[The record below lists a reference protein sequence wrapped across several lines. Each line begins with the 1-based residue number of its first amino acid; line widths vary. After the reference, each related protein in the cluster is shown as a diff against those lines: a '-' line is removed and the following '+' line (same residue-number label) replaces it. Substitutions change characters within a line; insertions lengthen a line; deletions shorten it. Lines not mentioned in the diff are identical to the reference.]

1 MFGRVDRGMIGK
13 PLMDTMTNMK
23 TKASMVTPGLGGE
36 AEVFLSA
43 NPDVASIHLV
53 WTDLCGV
60 QRGKF
65 LRRDELAPAWR
76 DGRFF
81 PISALVLDVT
91 GQDVPETGLVWDEG
105 DRDLLFWP
113 VSGTLARIPWSA
125 APAAQYI
132 AHIRDTDGSLHYAD
146 PRNLLSRMVE
156 RLRELRLSAVG
167 AVELEFFL
175 VDRDAALAGTPQA
188 PRSLISG
195 ARAQHYQAYCLQD
208 LDDFSPF
215 FNDLYAFAEIQD
227 LPAKTL
233 ISEYAPGQMEIVL
246 RHRTDILKAADESI
260 MLKRLIK
267 AVAEKHGLIA
277 TFMAKPYAQWTGCG
291 MHVHVSLADD
301 AGRNV
306 FAAANPASNELL
318 LHALGGLMATMA
330 DATLMFAPNANSYR
344 RFRRNSYAPVTVS
357 WGIDNRT
364 VSLRI
369 PAGSPDNCRIEHR
382 PAGADANPY
391 LVLAAVLAGIHYGIT
406 HKKDPGP
413 PLSGNGYEQS
423 AGRIPSNWNAAI
435 EALTR
440 SDVLREYFGE
450 KFIDCFCTLK
460 EIEADRF
467 NAEPTP
473 RDFAWYLRTV

>member
-1 MFGRVDRGMIGK
+1 
-13 PLMDTMTNMK
+13 MDTM
-23 TKASMVTPGLGGE
+23 ASMVTPRRGDE
-36 AEVFLSA
+36 AERYLST
-43 NPDVASIHLV
+43 NQNVECVHVV

-65 LRRDELAPAWR
+65 LRRDELVPAWR

-105 DRDLLFWP
+105 DRDLVFWP
-113 VSGTLARIPWSA
+113 VAGSLARIPWSA
-125 APAAQYI
+125 EPAAQYI
-132 AHIRDTDGSLHYAD
+132 AHICDTDGTLHYAD
-146 PRNLLSRMVE
+146 PRNLLSRTVE
-156 RLRELRLSAVG
+156 RLRELDLTAVG

-175 VDRDAALAGTPQA
+175 MDRDAALAGTPLA
-188 PRSLISG
+188 PRSAVSG
-195 ARAQHYQAYCLQD
+195 ARPQHYQAYYLQD
-208 LDDFSPF
+208 LDDFAPF
-215 FNDLYAFAEIQD
+215 FGDLYAFADIQG

-260 MLKRLIK
+260 MLKRLIR

-291 MHVHVSLADD
+291 MHVHVSLAD
-301 AGRNV
+301 ASGRNV
-306 FAAANPASNELL
+306 FATPDPEKNDLL
-318 LHALGGLMATMA
+318 RHALGGLMQTMA
-330 DATLMFAPNANSYR
+330 DSTLIFAPNANSYR
-344 RFRRNSYAPVTVS
+344 RFRRNSYAPISVS
-357 WGIDNRT
+357 WGINNRT

-369 PAGSPDNCRIEHR
+369 PAGAPESCHIEHR

-391 LVLAAVLAGIHYGIT
+391 LVLSSVLAGIHYGIT
-406 HKKDPGP
+406 HKLDPGP
-413 PLSGNGYEQS
+413 PISGNGYEKPS
-423 AGRIPSNWNAAI
+423 KRIPSNWNAAI
-435 EALTR
+435 EALWR
-440 SDVLREYFGE
+440 SEVLRDYFGE

-460 EIEADRF
+460 EVEADRF
-467 NAEPTP
+467 NAEPAQ